1 MASRKVVDTGV
12 RDLISSLPDEVL
24 GNILSLVPTKLAAS
38 TSVLSKRWKHSL
50 SLVNILDFDD
60 SMLLYPNKV
69 SDLPRSCFF
78 DFVDNTLALLVNSQ
92 VKKFTLKCRYNLDTS
107 RVDRW
112 IRTVL
117 ERGFLELHLTSH
129 EDHCID
135 SEFFTSNTL
144 VNLTLS
150 HGFYLE
156 EGGCL
161 PNGSVFF
168 PALKTLTL
176 IATGYGADYMFD
188 SLISGCPVLEELFIR
203 YGDGPHGIDWIMV
216 VSGQSIKRLTISSGF
231 STKEREFDR
240 TSVLFEIPNLL
251 FLDYSGYVLEHY
263 TVDFSSLLE
272 ATLDLRLWESPTEFN
287 FDYENDVDVDDFG
300 DATTLVVGLSN
311 VKTLHLSSY
320 SLEVLHSCCSS
331 IPLFSNLTDLSFESD
346 EQRGWQVL
354 PLLLKNSLNLE
365 TLVIKGLVH
374 KVTDKCGDAC
384 ACILQK
390 KEEEECCLW
399 GCQVKVLEITGY
411 GGSCKELKQMEHFL
425 EKLKRLEIVKVG
437 VQEDNNNHGEY
448 LRVTNDLMKLPRVSS
463 KCQIQFYVAHL

>member
-1 MASRKVVDTGV
+1 
-12 RDLISSLPDEVL
+12 
-24 GNILSLVPTKLAAS
+24 
-38 TSVLSKRWKHSL
+38 
-50 SLVNILDFDD
+50 
-60 SMLLYPNKV
+60 MLLYPNKV
-69 SDLPRSCFF
+69 TDLPRSCFF

-112 IRTVL
+112 IHTVL
-117 ERGFLELHLTSH
+117 ERGFLELHLTSD

-144 VNLTLS
+144 VKLTLS

-188 SLISGCPVLEELFIR
+188 SLISGCPVLEELFLR
-203 YGDGPHGIDWIMV
+203 YGDGPHGSDWIMV
-216 VSGQSIKRLTISSGF
+216 VSSQSIKRLTISSGY
-231 STKEREFDR
+231 SKEKLDDY
-240 TSVLFEIPNLL
+240 TSVLFETPSLL
-251 FLDYSGYVLEHY
+251 FLDYSGYVQEHY

-272 ATLDLRLWESPTEFN
+272 ARLDLRLWESPIEFN
-287 FDYENDVDVDDFG
+287 FDYENDVYDDGFG
-300 DATTLVVGLSN
+300 DVTILVAGLSN
-311 VKTLHLSSY
+311 VKTLHLSPH
-320 SLEVLHSCCSS
+320 SLEVLYSCCSS

-346 EQRGWQVL
+346 EKQGWQVL
-354 PLLLKNSLNLE
+354 PLLLKNSPILE
-365 TLVIKGLVH
+365 TLVIKGLAH
-374 KVTDKCGDAC
+374 KVTDKCGDVC

-390 KEEEECCLW
+390 KEVGECCLW
-399 GCQVKVLEITGY
+399 RCQVKVLEITGY
-411 GGSCKELKQMEHFL
+411 GGSSKELKQMGHFL

-437 VQEDNNNHGEY
+437 VQQENNNHGEY
-448 LRVTNDLMKLPRVSS
+448 LRVTNGLMKLPRISS
-463 KCQIQFYVAHL
+463 KC